1 MQPSARL
8 GVNLIGLTSSRL
20 SGVGQ
25 YSVKLFETML
35 DLVTEQSINLSV
47 VGFVMPEARSH
58 FSDHA
63 QRQLVDVSPGF
74 GRVRRVIFDHT
85 RFPLIIHRARLD
97 VLMNPAFTGPLWGAK
112 RHVPVIHDLYFRVV
126 PELLESR
133 QQKYLAA
140 VVPVNLMLA
149 WRVITDSR
157 SSATDIGR
165 YYPFAV
171 DRTRVVH
178 LAGRFGSVVSS
189 PSMSTRGTPPYA
201 LMVSSMTANK
211 DPATAIAAVAHMRA
225 QGHDFHLKHIGA
237 DPTSVWANAVGKA
250 NSSDFCHALG
260 PIDDARMLTEM
271 AGATCLVVPSVY
283 EGFGLPVLEGQQLG
297 APVVCSNA
305 SSLPEVGGEGAL
317 YFNAGD
323 ATGCANHMTRL
334 LVDPVYRCTVIEKG
348 HANAARFTWRET
360 AMQTLR
366 NLDLM

>member
-1 MQPSARL
+1 VPPSASL
-8 GVNLIGLTSSRL
+8 GVNLISLTSARL
-20 SGVGQ
+20 SGIGQ
-25 YSVKLFETML
+25 YSVNLFETIL
-35 DLVTEQSINLSV
+35 DLVAEQSVNLSV

-58 FSDHA
+58 FSDRA
-63 QRQLVDVSPGF
+63 QRQLFDVSPGS

-85 RFPLIIHRARLD
+85 RFPLIIRRARLD
-97 VLMNPAFTGPLWGAK
+97 VLINPAFTGPLWGAK

-140 VVPVNLMLA
+140 IVPANLRLA
-149 WRVITDSR
+149 WRVITDSH
-157 SSATDIGR
+157 SSATDIGKF
-165 YYPFAV
+165 YPSAA
-171 DRTRVVH
+171 DRTCVVH
-178 LAGRFGSVVSS
+178 LAGRFGSA
-189 PSMSTRGTPPYA
+189 PSTPPTSASGAQPYA

-237 DPTSVWANAVGKA
+237 DPTGVWANAVRKA
-250 NSSDFCHALG
+250 DGSKFCHALG
-260 PIDDARMLTEM
+260 PVDDTRMLAEM

-305 SSLPEVGGEGAL
+305 SSLPEVGGDGAL
-317 YFNAGD
+317 YFDAGD
-323 ATGCANHMTRL
+323 ATACANHMTHL
-334 LVDPVYRCTVIEKG
+334 LVDPVFRRMVTEKG
-348 HANAARFTWRET
+348 HANAARFTWRAT